1 MTHSLNL
8 LAFDIGASNGRGIL
22 ARFDGQRMT
31 MAPVHQFD
39 NHYTQQGDL
48 CTWDAPGIL
57 KGIKEAFR
65 RAKGQ
70 GIAPDSF
77 GIDTW
82 GVDYGLLDPE
92 GRLLEAPRAYRMS
105 TEADM
110 AATFSRVS
118 KRRLFDIT
126 GIAANVFDTVFQLHR
141 RVREGDPALKNAA
154 SLLFM
159 PDLLAHALTGEITC
173 EYTIASVSGL
183 LDIHTRQFSQDIL
196 TALDIPPRL
205 FTHLSMPGQLK
216 GALSPGI
223 AKELGLPRIPLAL
236 AGSHDTASA
245 VAAIPGSGDF
255 AFCSSGTWSCFGFES
270 RQPLLGDAAFAS
282 GFGNEGSVQGGFRPL
297 KNIMGLWLIQECR
310 REWARE
316 TGQLMDWEHIKQA
329 AAVAPPLRSIID
341 TDHPAFY
348 QAGDM
353 PAKIRDY
360 CKKTGQPMP
369 ETVGEIAR
377 TCYESLALKYRYTL
391 DAMGKMKG
399 TQVTSLNIVG
409 GGTKNRLLNQMAAD
423 ATGLAVITG
432 PVEGA
437 AMGNALVQAMAH
449 GEIAGMDQ
457 LRDVVR
463 ASVDTQVY
471 TPRPSQAW
479 EDAYGRLL
487 TNMNTIKEDIPS

>member
-1 MTHSLNL
+1 
-8 LAFDIGASNGRGIL
+8 
-22 ARFDGQRMT
+22 
-31 MAPVHQFD
+31 
-39 NHYTQQGDL
+39 
-48 CTWDAPGIL
+48 
-57 KGIKEAFR
+57 
-65 RAKGQ
+65 
-70 GIAPDSF
+70 
-77 GIDTW
+77 
-82 GVDYGLLDPE
+82 
-92 GRLLEAPRAYRMS
+92 
-105 TEADM
+105 
-110 AATFSRVS
+110 
-118 KRRLFDIT
+118 
-126 GIAANVFDTVFQLHR
+126 
-141 RVREGDPALKNAA
+141 
-154 SLLFM
+154 
-159 PDLLAHALTGEITC
+159 
-173 EYTIASVSGL
+173 
-183 LDIHTRQFSQDIL
+183 
-196 TALDIPPRL
+196 
-205 FTHLSMPGQLK
+205 
-216 GALSPGI
+216 
-223 AKELGLPRIPLAL
+223 
-236 AGSHDTASA
+236 

-255 AFCSSGTWSCFGFES
+255 AFCSSGTWSCFGFETD
-270 RQPLLGDAAFAS
+270 QPLLGDAAFAS

-297 KNIMGLWLIQECR
+297 KNIMGLWLVQECR

-316 TGQLMDWEHIKQA
+316 TGRLMDWEHIKQA
-329 AAVAPPLRSIID
+329 AESAPPLRSIID

-360 CKKTGQPMP
+360 CKKTGQPLP

-449 GEIAGMDQ
+449 GEISGMDQ

-463 ASVDTQVY
+463 ASVETQVY
-471 TPRPSQAW
+471 TPRPSHAW

>member
-1 MTHSLNL
+1 MGTLNL

-22 ARFDGQRMT
+22 GRFDGERIEMT
-31 MAPVHQFD
+31 PLHQFE
-39 NHYTQQGDL
+39 NHFTQQGDL
-48 CTWDAPGIL
+48 YTWDVFRIHQNM
-57 KGIKEAFR
+57 KQAFI
-65 RAKGQ
+65 RAKAEGTV
-70 GIAPDSF
+70 PDSF

-82 GVDYGLLDPE
+82 GVDYGLLDSQ
-92 GRLLEAPRAYRMS
+92 GGLVEAPRAYRMS
-105 TEADM
+105 TDHEM
-110 AATFSRVS
+110 RAAWERIPE
-118 KRRLFDIT
+118 RRMFDLT
-126 GIAANVFDTVFQLHR
+126 GISAISFNTVFQLYR
-141 RVREGDPALKNAA
+141 RVREGDWALSQAGA
-154 SLLFM
+154 LLMM
-159 PDLLAHALTGEITC
+159 PDLLAYFLTGVKSM
-173 EYTIASVSGL
+173 EYTAASSTGL
-183 LDIHTRQFSQDIL
+183 VDLATRTISREIL
-196 TALDIPPRL
+196 EALDIPGRL
-205 FTHLSMPGQLK
+205 FCDIVMPGRLLGELK
-216 GALSPGI
+216 DDI
-223 AKELGLPRIPLAL
+223 AREVGLPRVPYAL
-236 AGSHDTASA
+236 VGTHDTASA
-245 VAAIPGSGDF
+245 VAAIPGTGDF

-270 RQPLLGDAAFAS
+270 RRPLLGDAAFAS

-297 KNIMGLWLIQECR
+297 KNIMGLWLVQECR

-316 TGQLMDWEHIKQA
+316 TGRLMDWEHIKQA
-329 AAVAPPLRSIID
+329 AESAPPLRSIID

-360 CKKTGQPMP
+360 CKKTGQPLP

-399 TQVTSLNIVG
+399 TTVTSLNIVG
-409 GGTKNRLLNQMAAD
+409 GGTKNRLLSQMAAD

-437 AMGNALVQAMAH
+437 AMGNALMQAMAH
-449 GEIAGMDQ
+449 GEIAGIDQ

-487 TNMNTIKEDIPS
+487 ANMETMNQQKE